1 MTSLKSLLLFVT
13 SVNATAAT
21 LKPETIAA
29 WEKFIQTVSE
39 VSLERAQPGHT
50 FLWTFED
57 PARAA
62 KVVNGE
68 MLAAPASA
76 QNPTKVPGGLIHHW
90 VGAMFVPG
98 VQLDELIQITRDY
111 DRYKEFYGPSVVAS
125 KTVAHDGA
133 DDRFSMMLLNHVF
146 FSKRALDADFQ
157 LTSVR
162 VDQRRCY
169 TISRSTRV
177 QEIDAYGQPGE
188 HRVPEGEGGGYIW
201 KLWNVSRFQQ
211 RDGGVYVEMETVALS
226 RDIPGAIALVANPIV
241 RRVSRNSLLISL
253 KQTQAAVRGN
263 APGAQ
268 QSAQTL
274 PATKTEKLSR

>member
-1 MTSLKSLLLFVT
+1 MTPLKCLLLFVT
-13 SVNATAAT
+13 VVNATAAT
-21 LKPETIAA
+21 LKPETVAA
-29 WEKFIQTVSE
+29 WDKFIQTVSE
-39 VSLERAQPGHT
+39 ASHQRAQPGHI

-62 KVVNGE
+62 KVLNGE

-90 VGAMFVPG
+90 VGAMFVSG

-111 DRYKEFYGPSVVAS
+111 DRYKEFYGPSVVES
-125 KTVAHDGA
+125 KTVPHDGP
-133 DDRFSMMLLNHVF
+133 DDRFSMTLLNQVF

-157 LTSVR
+157 LTNVR
-162 VDQRRCY
+162 VDQRRSY
-169 TISRSTRV
+169 SVSRSTRV
-177 QEIDAYGQPGE
+177 QEIDAYGQPGQ

-201 KLWNVSRFQQ
+201 KLWNVSRFQE

-226 RDIPGAIALVANPIV
+226 RDMAGALALVANPIV

-268 QSAQTL
+268 QSAQTQ
-274 PATKTEKLSR
+274 PATKNKILSR